1 MYVRGH
7 CLALSLLLG
16 AVAACSGSNATGPSP
31 ASIVGTWQATK
42 VQYVSTTGLG
52 TVDLVAQGGTATLV
66 LDADHTFQYTCT
78 PAGKPAEVL
87 TGTWDVSDVLTL
99 SMSPTNEMQFD
110 ASLSGNT
117 LTLTGAYRD
126 YDFNNDGMGEPAR
139 LNMTLT
145 H

>member
-1 MYVRGH
+1 MYVRVH
-7 CLALSLLLG
+7 SLALSFLLSVL
-16 AVAACSGSNATGPSP
+16 AACSGSTAGPSP
-31 ASIVGTWQATK
+31 ASIVGTWQASK

-52 TVDLVAQGGTATLV
+52 TVDLIAQGGSATLE
-66 LDADHTFQYTCT
+66 LNADHTFRYTCT

-87 TGTWDVSDVLTL
+87 TGTWDVSDVLSL